1 MITVRN
7 PTLDVFE
14 IWSEKIKTIKNVSYS
29 MEMSKIPSSFPYAR
43 LFPIGNQT
51 FRSDLTGNE
60 CATVPAYQIDL
71 FAKGKYAL
79 KNVYELDE
87 VSHNAMVEMGFHRTY
102 GPEPI
107 ENAENT
113 IKRLVSR
120 YSRTYCGEDL
130 RM

>member
-1 MITVRN
+1 MITVKN
-7 PTLDVFE
+7 PTQDVFE
-14 IWSEKIKTIKNVSYS
+14 IWSEKIKAVKGVSYS

-43 LFPIGNQT
+43 LFPMSAPC
-51 FRSDLTGNE
+51 FKSDLTGNE
-60 CATVPAYQIDL
+60 CAITPAYQVDL

-107 ENAENT
+107 ENADNT